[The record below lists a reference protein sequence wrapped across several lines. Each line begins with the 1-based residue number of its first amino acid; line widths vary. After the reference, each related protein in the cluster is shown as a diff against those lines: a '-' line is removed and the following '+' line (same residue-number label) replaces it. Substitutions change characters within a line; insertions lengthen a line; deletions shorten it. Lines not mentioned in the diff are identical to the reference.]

1 MFNNACVPPDN
12 VIEIA
17 VSVHNVCV
25 CVSPEALFS
34 ALTSYFAG
42 LDSCP
47 WVSVCVYVHMCVC
60 VCVHICL
67 SVFHQC
73 VHLLTRE
80 APVELALCDQPSV
93 VPVKVLVARPDADPL
108 VLVKLLASFEKGLDA
123 SAAVV
128 PGGATA
134 REVLEG
140 LCEGGDGLSV
150 GLAIEK
156 VRVEGWRDGMVW

>member
-1 MFNNACVPPDN
+1 MLLQ
-12 VIEIA
+12 VILLDWIA
-17 VSVHNVCV
+17 ARGLVCV
-25 CVSPEALFS
+25 CM
-34 ALTSYFAG
+34 YI
-42 LDSCP
+42 
-47 WVSVCVYVHMCVC
+47 CVC

-108 VLVKLLASFEKGLDA
+108 VLVKLLASFEKGLNA
-123 SAAVV
+123 SAAVI
-128 PGGATA
+128 PGGAA
-134 REVLEG
+134 AGEVLEG

-150 GLAIEK
+150 GLTIEK